1 MAGLYGSSTLL
12 SEVNCYEEFWS
23 IRQIHVI
30 GSYPIEQWRE
40 RKEAQ
45 MLMRQHRV
53 EEGRR
58 LFEESEIGLTIWPH
72 LYPYYEWC
80 ETKLS
85 HNNNRKSAKA
95 SFTLKILSEV
105 LDYSMD
111 FELLQFVYDR
121 WLFTTITGAIF
132 SARKFQTSAA
142 TTLAKKIFSNE
153 YWRWHH
159 RMDISK
165 SFMATECI

>member
-1 MAGLYGSSTLL
+1 M
-12 SEVNCYEEFWS
+12 
-23 IRQIHVI
+23 
-30 GSYPIEQWRE
+30 E
-40 RKEAQ
+40 RKERSANVDEATQ
-45 MLMRQHRV
+45 SR
-53 EEGRR
+53 GGKTRR

-142 TTLAKKIFSNE
+142 TTLAKKFLVMNTGDGIIDS
-153 YWRWHH
+153 
-159 RMDISK
+159 
-165 SFMATECI
+165 